1 MSWRDTL
8 QDSSQDTKDW
18 EDRLKRIKAANKKCP
33 PCGSDGIRLARER
46 ATPPPPKC
54 PCKDKCSCKGK
65 CSCFKKGIPTEVS
78 DPSGRVTATKD
89 MEEGETIDFL
99 SYRSWA
105 WQNAKARKLH
115 DLSGRGADDAK
126 HLSYIDAHPQ
136 RKMWIERWN
145 AEFGHEL
152 NVIYEV

>member
-1 MSWRDTL
+1 MSWR
-8 QDSSQDTKDW
+8 
-18 EDRLKRIKAANKKCP
+18 DRLKRIEKANKKAP
-33 PCGSDGIRLARER
+33 PYKADMASSAKQR
-46 ATPPPPKC
+46 ASPPPPNC
-54 PCKDKCSCKGK
+54 PCKGK

-115 DLSGRGADDAK
+115 DLSGRGADDVK
-126 HLSYIDAHPQ
+126 HLSMIDAHPQ